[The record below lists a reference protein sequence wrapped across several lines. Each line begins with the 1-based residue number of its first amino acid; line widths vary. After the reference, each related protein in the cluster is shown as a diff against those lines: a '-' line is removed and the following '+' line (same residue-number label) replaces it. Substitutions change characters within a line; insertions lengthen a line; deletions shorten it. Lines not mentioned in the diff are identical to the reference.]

1 MTEIEQRARV
11 IAVAMSW
18 EQTPFAW
25 GACVKGAGVDCGRF
39 LGAVFTEAGVCQ
51 VDLDHIDQPPP
62 QWFKHR
68 ASGSYLN
75 IIRSYAAEYSL
86 APGQH
91 PQMADIVV
99 AKYGFDWAHSAIVI
113 AWPKVI
119 AAVAAELGTVTVW
132 PSLLRSPQYAGRP
145 LKYFDAWRPR

>member
-1 MTEIEQRARV
+1 MTQVEQRARV
-11 IAVAMSW
+11 IEVATTW
-18 EQTPFAW
+18 IGTPFAW
-25 GACVKGAGVDCGRF
+25 GGCVKGAGVDCGRF

-51 VDLDHIDQPPP
+51 VDLDHIEQPPP
-62 QWFKHR
+62 QWFLHR
-68 ASGSYLN
+68 ASASYLN
-75 IIRSYAAEYSL
+75 VIRRYAAEYSL

-91 PQMADIVV
+91 PQMGDIVV

-119 AAVAAELGTVTVW
+119 AAAVGACVAVW

-145 LKYFDAWRPR
+145 LKYFDVWRAR